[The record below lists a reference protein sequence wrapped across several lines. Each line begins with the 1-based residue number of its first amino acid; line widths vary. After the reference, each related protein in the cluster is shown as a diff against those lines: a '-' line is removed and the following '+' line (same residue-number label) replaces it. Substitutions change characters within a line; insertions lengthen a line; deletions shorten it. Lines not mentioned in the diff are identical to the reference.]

1 MDRMPVCGIG
11 DPGSIPGGST
21 NTKKST
27 RECAFFVCARTV
39 LSGRQSALN
48 RSLIELRLEAKRT
61 NLANWDT
68 ELVEF
73 DSWWE
78 HKTKHP
84 FGVFCFCFDQLQL
97 FVEKRCKNRKGC
109 QLF

>member
-78 HKTKHP
+78 HKEN
-84 FGVFCFCFDQLQL
+84 VAL
-97 FVEKRCKNRKGC
+97 
-109 QLF
+109 